1 MLDEI
6 KVKKLLKTALF
17 EYIRSLESSGIY
29 FIKYKEKCKAYI
41 EVLDD
46 KDLLSR
52 FDFLDI
58 DDAKELFEKL
68 DEELNEND

>member
-1 MLDEI
+1 MLDE
-6 KVKKLLKTALF
+6 KSVKKLLKTALF

-29 FIKYKEKCKAYI
+29 FIKYEEKCKAYM

-52 FDFLDI
+52 YDFLSI
-58 DDAKELFEKL
+58 DSAKELFKEL
-68 DEELNEND
+68 DEELNEK